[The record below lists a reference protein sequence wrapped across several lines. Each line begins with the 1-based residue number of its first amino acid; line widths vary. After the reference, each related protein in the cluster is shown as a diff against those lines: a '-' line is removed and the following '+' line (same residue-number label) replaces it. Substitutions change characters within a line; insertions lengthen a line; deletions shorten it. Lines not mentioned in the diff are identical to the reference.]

1 MPILDLEEFLSAVKY
16 GSASLD
22 GQRGTGIERENA
34 LKKQVPF
41 LLFQAVMFAA
51 VGYVSMSALRSAGYH
66 SRENAKWVFFSRV
79 RVLFSP
85 FNHKFKPG

>member
-22 GQRGTGIERENA
+22 GQRGRGIERENA
-34 LKKQVPF
+34 LKRQVPF

-51 VGYVSMSALRSAGYH
+51 VGYVSMSALRNAGYH
-66 SRENAKWVFFSRV
+66 SRESAKRIFFNRV
-79 RVLFSP
+79 RVSHFQNP
-85 FNHKFKPG
+85 